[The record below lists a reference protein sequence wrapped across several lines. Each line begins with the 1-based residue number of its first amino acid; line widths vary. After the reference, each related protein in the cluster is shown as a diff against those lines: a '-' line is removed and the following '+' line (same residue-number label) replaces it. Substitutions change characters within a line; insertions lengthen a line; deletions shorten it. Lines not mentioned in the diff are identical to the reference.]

1 MIVHRSPPGK
11 PGVKNLFSESVYER
25 GAMTVHALRVSVGD
39 KAFFEIL
46 KTWVQEQRNATGTTE
61 EFVELSERIS
71 GKQLDKL
78 FDAWLYGTK
87 KPTAPKP
94 L

>member
-1 MIVHRSPPGK
+1 
-11 PGVKNLFSESVYER
+11 
-25 GAMTVHALRVSVGD
+25 MTVHALRVSVGD